1 MNKIFIETS
10 DKSSN
15 EAQFITTMVNS
26 LSLKECE
33 LVCVGGYTNLH
44 KIKNKFTDHEDDSE
58 KNIVI
63 FDADYRST
71 NGGFKE
77 RKSWLK
83 NQRDSL
89 NIQFEFFLF
98 PNNHDDGIFETLLQR
113 IVNKEYGYLLSYFEE
128 YEQKIVDFDK
138 RLGGNVFETPDEK
151 AKIYS
156 YISAFKRT
164 KEEKEL
170 FKNKHNWDFT
180 NPKYWNLDSKELNP
194 LKHFLKAHLQKI

>member
-10 DKSSN
+10 KENSN
-15 EAQFITTMVNS
+15 EAQFIQTVVNS
-26 LSLKECE
+26 LSKECK
-33 LVCVGGYTNLH
+33 LVYVGGYTNLPKH
-44 KIKNKFTDHEDDSE
+44 KNQFIENEANSE
-58 KNIVI
+58 KSVVI

-71 NGGFKE
+71 GGGFAARKE
-77 RKSWLK
+77 WLE
-83 NQRDSL
+83 NQRNIL
-89 NIQFEFFLF
+89 NVQFKFFLF

-113 IVNKEYGYLLSYFEE
+113 IVNPKYNCLLSCFEE
-128 YEQKIVDFDK
+128 YEQKITDFDK

-164 KEEKEL
+164 EDEKES

-180 NPKYWNLDSKELNP
+180 NTKYWDLNSTKLDP
-194 LKHFLKAHLQKI
+194 LKNFLQANL